1 MFLEAIAAASS
12 LADAYGQFNQDK
24 RDARNYNKQIRA
36 EIDATQKTRNQLGI
50 DTRQAQ
56 DWATMQIAKSQNNPN
71 VMNSIA
77 SAYSSQVNTAMNN
90 DQQAANRIAELRG
103 KIIDTPKFNFAS
115 LLPVMG
121 ASAIAA
127 NKLFGGKG
135 GLGEK
140 VDGKISSLFKQE
152 KKEEPAVN
160 NAPIQSTIKFDDYF
174 NKKYKTLFIDGG
186 INV

>member
-24 RDARNYNKQIRA
+24 RDVRNYNKQIRA

-77 SAYSSQVNTAMNN
+77 GAYGSQVNTAMNN
-90 DQQAANRIAELRG
+90 DQQAANRITELRG

-115 LLPVMG
+115 LLPAMG

-140 VDGKISSLFKQE
+140 VDGKISSLFKQD
-152 KKEEPAVN
+152 KKTEPSL
-160 NAPIQSTIKFDDYF
+160 IDTLDKDLFKFD
-174 NKKYKTLFIDGG
+174 NKRNNLYNPYYDGG